1 MSVSKE
7 LSFSEHRLP
16 YQLQLYLAMP
26 RQADAQLKI
35 ARLDARNFEMCD
47 ISADL
52 GGLYIED

>member
-26 RQADAQLKI
+26 RQADAQLTSLK
-35 ARLDARNFEMCD
+35 LCELV
-47 ISADL
+47 ST
-52 GGLYIED
+52 